1 MNLLAAYFD
10 TADLTLVPWD
20 TSSFLIVI
28 VAALG
33 YLLLQSGII
42 HSRGRTWVG
51 AALIA
56 VAGGIAAYRIGTHP
70 EQLLFLGF
78 TALATGGS
86 VVFLVFRQ
94 PVHCA
99 LGFAVTVLAICG
111 LFFLQSAPFLA
122 AAMMIVYAGAT
133 IIIFLFVLMF
143 AHRSTL
149 ANYDIRLSSPVMSVA
164 VAAVLLTI
172 LVYAIRQPDVL
183 ASARPSEMHPF
194 SNETHRLEPSS
205 TASLGRSLFSDY
217 LWSVELAGTLLLVAV
232 MGAIAVAQR
241 SPEGDA

>member
-1 MNLLAAYFD
+1 MNLPIASLNSD
-10 TADLTLVPWD
+10 ELTLVSWD
-20 TSSFLIVI
+20 TSSFLVVV

-33 YLLLQSGII
+33 YLFLQSGII
-42 HSRGRTWVG
+42 HSRSRAFLG
-51 AALIA
+51 LILIGI
-56 VAGGIAAYRIGTHP
+56 AGGIAAYRVGAHP

-78 TALATGGS
+78 TALATAGS
-86 VVFLVFRQ
+86 IVFLVFRQ

-99 LGFAVTVLAICG
+99 LGFAVTVLATCG

-149 ANYDIRLSSPVMSVA
+149 ANYDIRLSSPVTSAA

-183 ASARPSEMHPF
+183 PSPRPSEMRPF

-205 TASLGRSLFSDY
+205 TATLGRSLFSDY

-232 MGAIAVAQR
+232 IGAIAVAQR

>member
-1 MNLLAAYFD
+1 MNLMA
-10 TADLTLVPWD
+10 TTSADISEVPWD
-20 TSSFLIVI
+20 TTTFVGVVL
-28 VAALG
+28 AAIG
-33 YLLLQSGII
+33 YLFLQSGII
-42 HSRGRTWVG
+42 HSRRRAVLGAILIVAAGSLAAVRVG
-51 AALIA
+51 AK
-56 VAGGIAAYRIGTHP
+56 P

-86 VVFLVFRQ
+86 IVFLVFRQ

-99 LGFAVTVLAICG
+99 LGFAITVLSTCG

-149 ANYDIRLSSPVMSVA
+149 ANYDIRLASPLLSVA
-164 VAAVLLTI
+164 VASILLTI
-172 LVYAIRQPDVL
+172 LVQAIREPGVL
-183 ASARPSEMHPF
+183 PTAAPIAERSF
-194 SNETHRLEPSS
+194 SNETRRPEPSGV
-205 TASLGRSLFSDY
+205 APLGRALFSDY

-241 SPEGDA
+241 APEGEV

>member
-1 MNLLAAYFD
+1 MNLLAA
-10 TADLTLVPWD
+10 LSKLELSLVPWD
-20 TSSFLIVI
+20 TSSFIV
-28 VAALG
+28 VVLAALG
-33 YLLLQSGII
+33 YLFLQSGII
-42 HSRGRTWVG
+42 HSRGRATIG
-51 AALIA
+51 FALIV
-56 VAGGIAAYRIGTHP
+56 VAGAIAAYRVGSHP

-86 VVFLVFRQ
+86 LAFLVLRQ

-99 LGFAVTVLAICG
+99 LGFAITVLATCG

-149 ANYDIRLSSPVMSVA
+149 ANYDIRLSSPVTSVA
-164 VAAVLLTI
+164 VTTVLLTI

-183 ASARPSEMHPF
+183 PSAAPSVARPF

-241 SPEGDA
+241 TPEGDA